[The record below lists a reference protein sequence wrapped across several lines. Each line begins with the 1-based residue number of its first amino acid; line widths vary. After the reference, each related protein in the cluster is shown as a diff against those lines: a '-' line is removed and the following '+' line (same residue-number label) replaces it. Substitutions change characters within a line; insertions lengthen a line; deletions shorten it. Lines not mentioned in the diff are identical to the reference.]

1 MASEVFMV
9 EGGYLGI
16 GNVLVDR
23 LLVVSVTICTL
34 AHVTVSGKEVYWVIV
49 ILVRFGY
56 CPNTLAK

>member
-34 AHVTVSGKEVYWVIV
+34 AHVTVLGQEV
-49 ILVRFGY
+49 
-56 CPNTLAK
+56 

>member
-23 LLVVSVTICTL
+23 LLVVSVKICTL
-34 AHVTVSGKEVYWVIV
+34 AHVTVSGREVQLVIV
-49 ILVRFGY
+49 ILVRFMY
-56 CPNTLAK
+56 

>member
-23 LLVVSVTICTL
+23 LLVVSVTIS
-34 AHVTVSGKEVYWVIV
+34 VTVSGKEVYWVIV